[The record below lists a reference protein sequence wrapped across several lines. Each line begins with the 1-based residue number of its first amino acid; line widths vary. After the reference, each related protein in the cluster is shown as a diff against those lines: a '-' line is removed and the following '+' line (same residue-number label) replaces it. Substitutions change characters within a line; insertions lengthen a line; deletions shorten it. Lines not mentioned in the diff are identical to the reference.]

1 MVDSKDPGFA
11 VSIWP
16 GPAAGHILDAA
27 YRPVDQ
33 THLLMI
39 WPPGRLA
46 SHYGVSR
53 SPFSVGAQLEALS
66 AADVRHIASLAR
78 LELSDAEVDDMRS
91 QLADILDRFRSLAEV
106 PTDGVEQ
113 TGHWANIHSVT
124 RPDQQGRSFMRDE
137 TVANAPDHDG
147 EFLRVKPVLE

>member
-1 MVDSKDPGFA
+1 M
-11 VSIWP
+11 
-16 GPAAGHILDAA
+16 
-27 YRPVDQ
+27 
-33 THLLMI
+33 T

-46 SHYGVSR
+46 SHYGVSK

-66 AADVRHIASLAR
+66 AADVRQIASLAR

-91 QLADILDRFRSLAEV
+91 QLSDILDRFRSLAEV

-137 TVANAPDHDG
+137 TMANAPDHDG

>member
-1 MVDSKDPGFA
+1 MDSKYPGFA

-16 GPAAGHILDAA
+16 DPAAAHILDGA

-39 WPPGRLA
+39 WSPGLLA
-46 SHYGVSR
+46 SHLGVSKP
-53 SPFSVGAQLEALS
+53 PFSVGPHLETLS
-66 AADVRHIASLAR
+66 ADDVRHIASLAR

-113 TGHWANIHSVT
+113 TGHWANVHSIT
-124 RPDQQGRSFMRDE
+124 RPDRMGRSFMRDE
-137 TVANAPDHDG
+137 AVANAPDHDG

>member
-1 MVDSKDPGFA
+1 MDSKDPGFA
-11 VSIWP
+11 MSIWP

-27 YRPVDQ
+27 YRPADQ

-39 WPPGRLA
+39 WPPGCLA
-46 SHYGVSR
+46 SHYGVSKL
-53 SPFSVGAQLEALS
+53 PDSVGAQLEALS
-66 AADVRHIASLAR
+66 AADVRQIASLAG

-91 QLADILDRFRSLAEV
+91 QLSDILDRFRSLAEV

-147 EFLRVKPVLE
+147 EFFRVKPVLE